1 MSAEQDRG
9 GQVTRLRWGSATDV
23 GRVRTNNQDS
33 SLVALPL
40 FAVADGMGGQ
50 AAGEVANRLALDT
63 QRTTIKDHSRES
75 RVAGVKRAKTR
86 VFEKSVVT
94 AARLSS
100 AGRMRRKSASE
111 TSRTGTPR
119 TSCS

>member
-40 FAVADGMGGQ
+40 FAVADGMGGH
-50 AAGEVANRLALDT
+50 AAGEVASRLALDT
-63 QRTTIKDHSRES
+63 LRTSITDQSLES
-75 RVAGVKRAKTR
+75 LVAGVKLAT
-86 VFEKSVVT
+86 SV
-94 AARLSS
+94 SPS
-100 AGRMRRKSASE
+100 
-111 TSRTGTPR
+111 
-119 TSCS
+119 